1 MKDKTEL
8 FPITNLRTERKEITL
23 SMNVLDW
30 HRYDILKSF
39 HRNLLFIFLLVFL
52 DRRNGSPQPNVWR
65 WRNSQSNQIKQE
77 NIWSTIPIFKF
88 FYQMNNISIKKHRH
102 TQKKYF
108 WKFESYYYACRDI
121 SRIKI
126 QDLDFLFQ
134 YRQKTSI
141 HIGLQL
147 WLFLFHIYMQE
158 NKCQLAIP

>member
-1 MKDKTEL
+1 MLEMKDKTEL

-88 FYQMNNISIKKHRH
+88 FYQMNISVKKHRQ
-102 TQKKYF
+102 TQKKSI
-108 WKFESYYYACRDI
+108 FEKLKATTLAEIYQDSRFRLPI
-121 SRIKI
+121 SV
-126 QDLDFLFQ
+126 
-134 YRQKTSI
+134 
-141 HIGLQL
+141 
-147 WLFLFHIYMQE
+147 
-158 NKCQLAIP
+158 